1 MLQSYISGRLGKVH
15 MRFRAGV
22 VPYLLIMPGLLIS
35 ALIVLWPLTQL
46 GLLSASQVNRFG
58 IVQGFAGFE
67 NYLRVFADAEFYASL
82 WRTVLWTVGIV
93 GGTFLLAVPVS
104 LALNEDFYGRGLAR
118 VLVMLPWAISLAMLA
133 IVGRWALNGES
144 GLLNLILGDLGII
157 DQNVAW
163 LGQASTAFPMQIV
176 LGIIATLPF
185 TSTILLGGLSSIP
198 RDLYEAAR
206 VEGANGL
213 QAFWRVTVPLM
224 RPFVN
229 IAVILNTIYVFNSFP
244 IIWATTQGGPA
255 NSTDILVTYLYKLA
269 FRFGRVGEAAVLSL
283 IMFLALLAF
292 TLIYAR
298 LATRR
303 EDAQ

>member
-1 MLQSYISGRLGKVH
+1 
-15 MRFRAGV
+15 
-22 VPYLLIMPGLLIS
+22 LIITGLI
-35 ALIVLWPLTQL
+35 ILWPLVQL
-46 GLLSASQVNRFG
+46 GLLSASAVNRFG
-58 IVQGFAGFE
+58 IVQGFVGIE
-67 NYLRVFADAEFYASL
+67 NYLRVLADTDFYASL
-82 WRTVLWTVGIV
+82 WRTVLWTGGIV
-93 GGTFLLAVPVS
+93 GGTFMLAIPVS

-133 IVGRWALNGES
+133 IVGRWALNGED
-144 GLLNLILGDLGII
+144 GLVNLILGDLGLI
-157 DQNVAW
+157 DNNIAW

-206 VEGANGL
+206 VEGANAL
-213 QAFWRVTVPLM
+213 QAFWRITVPLM

-229 IAVILNTIYVFNSFP
+229 IAIILNTIYVFNSFP

-298 LATRR
+298 IATRAGD
-303 EDAQ
+303 EQ

>member
-1 MLQSYISGRLGKVH
+1 MPFRLGL
-15 MRFRAGV
+15 A
-22 VPYLLIMPGLLIS
+22 PYLLILPGLVITGLI
-35 ALIVLWPLTQL
+35 ILWPLVQL
-46 GLLSASQVNRFG
+46 GLLSASAVNRFG
-58 IVQGFAGFE
+58 IVQGFVGIE
-67 NYLRVFADAEFYASL
+67 NYIRVLADPDFYASL
-82 WRTVLWTVGIV
+82 LRTVFWTGGIV
-93 GGTFLLAVPVS
+93 GGTFMLAIPVS
-104 LALNEDFYGRGLAR
+104 LALNEDFHGRGLAR

-133 IVGRWALNGES
+133 IVGRWALNGED
-144 GLLNLILGDLGII
+144 GLVNLILGDLGLIAHNI
-157 DQNVAW
+157 AW
-163 LGQASTAFPMQIV
+163 LGQANTAFPMQIV

-198 RDLYEAAR
+198 KDLYEAAR

-213 QAFWRVTVPLM
+213 QAFWRITVPLM

-298 LATRR
+298 IATRAGD
-303 EDAQ
+303 EQ